1 MGSGGSV
8 GARPY
13 RYDRRRPAPL
23 RYALHDRLGPG
34 LAHLQLRLELLATA
48 EPPSGLARTQLR
60 SLQHEVSGLVRELGR
75 IVHAEPPEL
84 LADRGLVAAIR
95 AACHRAER
103 PGTAFRFSV
112 SGRPVPLPSAVSEL
126 LYRAALEGTANV
138 TRHAQANRCLVR
150 LTYTSSMVSLEVR
163 DDGRGPPAQG
173 VDTTAEAGGL
183 GLAALRRDARRLGGA
198 ARLRE
203 APSGGTRLQVRLP
216 LTGRTR
222 HERQGNAL
230 ANWRT

>member
-1 MGSGGSV
+1 MQRHPHFAAGLPGLNVNVERLGCHEGAWFARQRRGNWSFEGRGSRGSLGSGGSG

-13 RYDRRRPAPL
+13 RYDRRRPDPL

-95 AACHRAER
+95 VATAPSALAPPSGSVAA
-103 PGTAFRFSV
+103 PS
-112 SGRPVPLPSAVSEL
+112 LPSAVSEL
-126 LYRAALEGTANV
+126 LYRAA
-138 TRHAQANRCLVR
+138 
-150 LTYTSSMVSLEVR
+150 
-163 DDGRGPPAQG
+163 
-173 VDTTAEAGGL
+173 
-183 GLAALRRDARRLGGA
+183 
-198 ARLRE
+198 
-203 APSGGTRLQVRLP
+203 
-216 LTGRTR
+216 
-222 HERQGNAL
+222 
-230 ANWRT
+230 